1 MNDIDK
7 LINKHY
13 ESNFSFES
21 LLGLIN
27 EQLEGLTLLE
37 GKKSK
42 KRMLLEE
49 LQEKIIKFP
58 KIKITERWGEK
69 HNEDREIFEDLMR
82 QVRGETVAD
91 KIASVNEF
99 LAYKKN
105 LSVAEI
111 LSNLMFVEIF
121 STIIEEFN
129 ASTAGFLFEAFL
141 AGLFAGEQIA
151 DPEQVGAKAGSLPIE
166 DVTLAIRQKDQPVE
180 EIVPYSLKVLSPT
193 VDLKGSFVNLVDYF
207 ASGRQDNIVYLVVTK
222 LGQGTLAFN
231 EFTITQDNFLDYI
244 GHEKYEK
251 QKVFEPIEFSP
262 RDMLQPKVTKAR
274 GEEYVLT
281 KAWLKSNQISSV
293 TTKDGKP
300 LEGNLLDPEQA
311 YIANQWQGDYQ
322 MVPVG
327 GMTANA
333 KKLYGDE
340 KVFKKLLGSKENPN
354 FWEMLKST
362 KGYMNNEQFHISPG
376 NVRGRSEMIG
386 RLDLHPPKLI
396 KVANH
401 YAVDLGRGL
410 VDLYNAVASLSVNIN
425 KYFIG
430 SDKIAGRSAI
440 QDAQTIKSESENLIK
455 VEEN

>member
-1 MNDIDK
+1 MKDIND
-7 LINKHY
+7 LIQKHY
-13 ESNFSFES
+13 NEGFSFES

-37 GKKSK
+37 GKKRK
-42 KRMLLEE
+42 KQVLLEE

-69 HNEDREIFEDLMR
+69 HNEDREIFEDWMSK
-82 QVRGETVAD
+82 VRGNTVAA

-105 LSVAEI
+105 LPIAEI

-121 STIIEEFN
+121 SMIIEEFN

-166 DVTLAIRQKDQPVE
+166 DVTLAIRQKDQPVDT
-180 EIVPYSLKVLSPT
+180 IVPYSLKVLSPS
-193 VDLKGSFVNLVDYF
+193 VDLKGSFVNIVDYF

-251 QKVFEPIEFSP
+251 QKVYEPIEFSP

-281 KAWLKSNQISSV
+281 KAWMNSNKVTSV
-293 TTKDGKP
+293 TTQDGAP
-300 LEGNLLDPEQA
+300 VEALLDPEQT
-311 YIANQWQGDYQ
+311 YIANQWQGDYEL
-322 MVPVG
+322 VAVG

-340 KVFKKLLGSKENPN
+340 ETFKNLIASKKDVG
-354 FWEMLKST
+354 FWESLKST
-362 KGYMNNEQFHISPG
+362 KGYLTNQQFHISPG
-376 NVRGRSEMIG
+376 NVRGRSELIG

-410 VDLYNAVASLSVNIN
+410 VDLYNAVSSLSVNIN

-430 SDKIAGRSAI
+430 SDKIAGRAAI

>member
-180 EIVPYSLKVLSPT
+180 EIVP
-193 VDLKGSFVNLVDYF
+193 
-207 ASGRQDNIVYLVVTK
+207 
-222 LGQGTLAFN
+222 
-231 EFTITQDNFLDYI
+231 
-244 GHEKYEK
+244 
-251 QKVFEPIEFSP
+251 
-262 RDMLQPKVTKAR
+262 
-274 GEEYVLT
+274 
-281 KAWLKSNQISSV
+281 
-293 TTKDGKP
+293 
-300 LEGNLLDPEQA
+300 
-311 YIANQWQGDYQ
+311 
-322 MVPVG
+322 
-327 GMTANA
+327 
-333 KKLYGDE
+333 
-340 KVFKKLLGSKENPN
+340 
-354 FWEMLKST
+354 
-362 KGYMNNEQFHISPG
+362 
-376 NVRGRSEMIG
+376 
-386 RLDLHPPKLI
+386 
-396 KVANH
+396 
-401 YAVDLGRGL
+401 
-410 VDLYNAVASLSVNIN
+410 
-425 KYFIG
+425 
-430 SDKIAGRSAI
+430 
-440 QDAQTIKSESENLIK
+440 
-455 VEEN
+455 

>member
-1 MNDIDK
+1 MKDIND
-7 LINKHY
+7 LIQKHY
-13 ESNFSFES
+13 NEGFSFES

-37 GKKSK
+37 GKKRK
-42 KRMLLEE
+42 KQVLLEE

-69 HNEDREIFEDLMR
+69 HNEDREIFEDLMSK
-82 QVRGETVAD
+82 VRGNTIAA

-105 LSVAEI
+105 LPIAEI

-121 STIIEEFN
+121 SMIIEEFN

-166 DVTLAIRQKDQPVE
+166 DVTLAIRQKDQPVDT
-180 EIVPYSLKVLSPT
+180 IVPYSLKVLSPS
-193 VDLKGSFVNLVDYF
+193 VDLKGSFVNIVDYF

-251 QKVFEPIEFSP
+251 QKVYEPIEFSP

-281 KAWLKSNQISSV
+281 KAWMNSNKVTSV
-293 TTKDGKP
+293 TTQDGKP
-300 LEGNLLDPEQA
+300 LEGNLLDPEQT

-340 KVFKKLLGSKENPN
+340 KTFKNLLASKKDVD
-354 FWEMLKST
+354 FWESLKST
-362 KGYMNNEQFHISPG
+362 KGYLTNQQFHISPG
-376 NVRGRSEMIG
+376 NVRGRSELIG

-410 VDLYNAVASLSVNIN
+410 VDLYNAVSSLSVNIN

-430 SDKIAGRSAI
+430 SDKLAGRAAI